1 MYASDRG
8 KQKEEALSRLHLS
21 VLCFLH
27 GVRAGGEEGWST
39 ITTTPVLC
47 NGKVDD
53 AMLRFFLLSLRL
65 LTDVCYK
72 QKKKTVRMLYRKAE
86 YSRITKREYEKRMN
100 EGSPFVFSS
109 HEPV

>member
-53 AMLRFFLLSLRL
+53 AMLRFFSFVFKTSHRRL
-65 LTDVCYK
+65 L
-72 QKKKTVRMLYRKAE
+72 QAKKTVRMLYRKAE

-100 EGSPFVFSS
+100 EESPFVFSS